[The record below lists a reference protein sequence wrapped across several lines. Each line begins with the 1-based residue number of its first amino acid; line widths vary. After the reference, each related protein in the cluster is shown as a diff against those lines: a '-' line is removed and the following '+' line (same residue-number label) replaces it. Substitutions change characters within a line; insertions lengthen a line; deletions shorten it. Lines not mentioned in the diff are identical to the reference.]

1 MFRCRVYVKTENK
14 KMTFLEIDDNGED
27 GRDYSDFGELGL
39 IVESHDKGAI
49 ARLVRGYKNFR
60 HHANQGKTKK

>member
-14 KMTFLEIDDNGED
+14 TLAFFEVMDYRED

-39 IVESHDKGAI
+39 LVEANDREAI
-49 ARLVRGYKNFR
+49 SRLVRAYKDLR
-60 HHANQGKTKK
+60 RKQHEKIKK